1 MTQSPA
7 NKTMADTAPS
17 TPRRLTVKGERTR
30 TAILDVAERQFSRR
44 GYDGVSLRQI
54 IDESAVGTAHVV
66 GGGGS
71 GHVGSIQ
78 SCPCPSTVFDGPP
91 PRSGEELLRSIGSGH
106 GSAGRT
112 NTSGS

>member
-7 NKTMADTAPS
+7 NKTMADTEPS
-17 TPRRLTVKGERTR
+17 TPRRLTVKGER
-30 TAILDVAERQFSRR
+30 AILDVAERQFSRR

-54 IDESAVGTAHVV
+54 IDESAVQMGTAHIV
-66 GGGGS
+66 GGGGA
-71 GHVGSIQ
+71 VVTGSIQ

-91 PRSGEELLRSIGSGH
+91 PRSGEELLRRIGSGK